1 MSSESNAQQDPSM
14 EEILASIRRII
25 SEGDEEG
32 APEEGA
38 EEQVG
43 EEAPA
48 EEAEAPEE
56 IAEVEAAPEPEEA
69 AAPAPDDEDVLEL
82 TDVVDDDEVAPEAGD
97 IEVDLV
103 EDEGAAEELG
113 GFQADEVEVAA
124 EESQGGALMTDA
136 DRLVS
141 DGAAAESSDA
151 FAELA
156 QSVAAAEIRHDT
168 SPRIAHGGERT
179 LEDVVREAL
188 RPLLK
193 DWLDKN
199 LPSLVHHLVKKEI
212 ERLSRR

>member
-38 EEQVG
+38 EEQVA

-56 IAEVEAAPEPEEA
+56 VAEVEAAPEPEEA
-69 AAPAPDDEDVLEL
+69 EAAAPEDEDVLEL

-103 EDEGAAEELG
+103 EDEGAAEDLG
-113 GFQADEVEVAA
+113 DFQAEEVEATA
-124 EESQGGALMTDA
+124 DDAQGGALMTDA

-156 QSVAAAEIRHDT
+156 QSVAAAEIRTDS

>member
-38 EEQVG
+38 EAQVSEQP
-43 EEAPA
+43 PA
-48 EEAEAPEE
+48 EEAEAPQ
-56 IAEVEAAPEPEEA
+56 EAAEA
-69 AAPAPDDEDVLEL
+69 AAPAEEEDVLEL
-82 TDVVDDDEVAPEAGD
+82 TDVVEDDEATADSGD

-113 GFQADEVEVAA
+113 EYQSDEVEVEA
-124 EESQGGALMTDA
+124 EAEAEVEEAQGGALTTDP

-141 DGAAAESSDA
+141 DDAAAVSIDA

>member
-38 EEQVG
+38 EEQVA

-48 EEAEAPEE
+48 EEAEVQEE
-56 IAEVEAAPEPEEA
+56 ISEVEAAPDE
-69 AAPAPDDEDVLEL
+69 EDVLEL
-82 TDVVDDDEVAPEAGD
+82 TDVVDDDDAMPDAGD

-113 GFQADEVEVAA
+113 DFQADEVEVAA